1 MFPWRAALE
10 LGDFVARQETRNA
23 PVRRGGYWS
32 PCSFMLHRA
41 RVNPRETWPLAVHCT
56 GALLETSNS
65 CGEIELGTSLPHFRR
80 KNEKTTW
87 VTLRNR
93 NRQNPG

>member
-1 MFPWRAALE
+1 VFPWRAALE

-56 GALLETSNS
+56 GALLETLIYV
-65 CGEIELGTSLPHFRR
+65 EKLGPTG
-80 KNEKTTW
+80 T
-87 VTLRNR
+87 
-93 NRQNPG
+93 